1 MLIHP
6 LPDPIAISLGP
17 LAIRWY
23 GLMYLT
29 AFASFIVLGRLRIQQ
44 AHIAKA
50 G

>member
-23 GLMYLT
+23 G
-29 AFASFIVLGRLRIQQ
+29 
-44 AHIAKA
+44 
-50 G
+50 